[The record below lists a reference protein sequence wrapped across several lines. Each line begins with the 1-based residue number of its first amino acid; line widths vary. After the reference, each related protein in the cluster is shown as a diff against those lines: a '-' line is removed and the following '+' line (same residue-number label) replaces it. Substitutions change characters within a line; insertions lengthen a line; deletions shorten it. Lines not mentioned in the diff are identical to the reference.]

1 MLASQ
6 RHKIILNM
14 LSIEPDIR
22 TSVFANRLQVTDET
36 IRRDLEFLD
45 SEKKLIRTHGG
56 AMRIEKHA
64 HEVPLSKRLL
74 LNGSEKSQIA
84 QKALSII
91 KDGEVLLMDASST
104 SLALARIL
112 PDINL
117 TVITNGYDLVAE
129 LMSKTNITT
138 IMTGGK
144 LDPVSRSFW
153 GLIAWQTV
161 KRFAVDKFFF
171 SCNGLD
177 FKRGASEAA
186 ELHSEFKENAKDFC
200 SQNILLCDSTKLGIC
215 STSFFAPIDS
225 INTIITD
232 NNVSAEILKK
242 LKSTRIEIL

>member
-1 MLASQ
+1 MLA
-6 RHKIILNM
+6 
-14 LSIEPDIR
+14 IEPDIR
-22 TSVFANRLQVTDET
+22 TTELSKRLNVTDET

-64 HEVPLSKRLL
+64 NEVPLSKRLL
-74 LNGSEKSQIA
+74 LNGTEKSQIA

-91 KDGEVLLMDASST
+91 KEGEVLLIDASST

-112 PDINL
+112 PNIKL
-117 TVITNGYDLVAE
+117 TVITNGYDIVAE
-129 LMSKTNITT
+129 LMSKNNITT

-144 LDPVSRSFW
+144 LDSISRSFW

-186 ELHSEFKENAKDFC
+186 ELHAEFKENAKDFC
-200 SQNILLCDSTKLGIC
+200 TQNILLCDSTKFGIC

-232 NNVSAEILKK
+232 SKASPDILKK
-242 LKSTRIEIL
+242 LRASHIEII